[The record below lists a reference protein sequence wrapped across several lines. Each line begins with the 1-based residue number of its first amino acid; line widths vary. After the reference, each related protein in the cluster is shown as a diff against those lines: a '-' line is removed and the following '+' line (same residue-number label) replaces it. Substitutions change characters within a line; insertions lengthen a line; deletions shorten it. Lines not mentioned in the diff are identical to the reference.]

1 MAEIFV
7 QAYKFHLIMHNFA
20 SADRLYIKGQNA
32 LQERGRGQLAAE
44 K

>member
-1 MAEIFV
+1 MAEMFV

-32 LQERGRGQLAAE
+32 LQERGQGQ
-44 K
+44 